1 MDRVQL
7 IVRLLCLAVLMVV
20 AANDIAT
27 AQNFPTFIGGS
38 VMISSQGSPKFGNVG
53 PSFPSSGVG
62 GTGVGATGEIGRFLA
77 RPISIAF
84 EFSVPNRF
92 ESVKQVDYFGSSR
105 TDNRHRDVIL
115 SGVVGFSMNNSGK
128 AHLAFVG
135 GPSFVRED
143 TLQRKAV
150 QLGPSYPLAGN
161 FGPYGPETRLTRWTM
176 GIASGVGVGVDVSR
190 HVSIVPN
197 LRMYWISRAALG
209 GSASG
214 RLGLSS
220 FVFRLGV
227 GVRATF

>member
-7 IVRLLCLAVLMVV
+7 MVRLLCLAVLILV

-27 AQNFPTFIGGS
+27 AQNSPTFIGGS
-38 VMISSQGSPKFGNVG
+38 MMISSQSSPKFGNVG
-53 PSFPSSGVG
+53 PSYPSSGVG

-77 RPISIAF
+77 APISISF

-92 ESVKQVDYFGSSR
+92 ESVKEVNYSPSYR

-115 SGVVGFSMNNSGK
+115 SGVVGFSINNSGK
-128 AHLAFVG
+128 THLAFVG

-143 TLQRKAV
+143 TFQRTAFR
-150 QLGPSYPLAGN
+150 LGPSFPYTGD
-161 FGPYGPETRLTRWTM
+161 FGPFGPETRLTRWTM

-220 FVFRLGV
+220 FVFRPGV
-227 GVRATF
+227 GVRAAF